1 MGKVIR
7 IADWLAAR
15 GTPPTAPAGAALP
28 VPKKPAAHN
37 GWEECDSCAHADSEL
52 CDRCEDADQY
62 EPGDEEDSSRNP
74 NALPPDPSTEER
86 T

>member
-28 VPKKPAAHN
+28 VPKQPRAHN
-37 GWEECDSCAHADSEL
+37 GWEACDTCLHQDSDA
-52 CDRCEDADQY
+52 CDVCEDADGY
-62 EPGDEEDSSRNP
+62 EPDEDLIQESARK
-74 NALPPDPSTEER
+74 AA
-86 T
+86 